1 MKRTTIASFAVAAV
15 AAGVAAVGGL
25 AVGVHGGETSRH
37 AQPPRGD
44 GSLAGSPGADTR
56 SAERKAEDTFIGATA
71 AHLCNVGQT
80 VYDDPKALAD
90 AYQSPPAYPGLTAT
104 QVADL
109 TQRLRTDQNLSTH
122 LARQLQTT
130 CRPPTGR

>member
-1 MKRTTIASFAVAAV
+1 MKRTTIAGLAVAA
-15 AAGVAAVGGL
+15 ATAGVAAVGGL
-25 AVGVHGGETSRH
+25 ALGVHGGVTSRH
-37 AQPPRGD
+37 AQSPGGD
-44 GSLAGSPGADTR
+44 GGAAGSPGADTR
-56 SAERKAEDTFIGATA
+56 SIEQKAEDTFIGATA

-109 TQRLRTDQNLSTH
+109 TQRLRTNQSLSTR
-122 LARQLQTT
+122 LAQQLQTT
-130 CRPPTGR
+130 CRPPTRR